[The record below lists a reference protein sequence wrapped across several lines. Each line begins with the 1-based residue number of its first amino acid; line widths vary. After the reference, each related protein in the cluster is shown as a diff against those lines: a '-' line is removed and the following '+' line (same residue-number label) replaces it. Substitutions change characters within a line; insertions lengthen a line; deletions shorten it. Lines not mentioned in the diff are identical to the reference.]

1 MNDATAESPETT
13 PPLAQTLPRSPLAP
27 ISVKEYEEL
36 AQHRLPT
43 VAHDYYAS
51 GAHDEITL
59 RENRAAF
66 DRLTVRYRVLVDV
79 SRRSTSTQVLG
90 ERLAAPLLVAPTA
103 FHRMAHE
110 DGELATARAAG
121 SLGLTMI
128 MSTLSNTP
136 LEDVG
141 RAATGPLWYQLYVF
155 KDRAVTQALI
165 ERAEA
170 SGFDAI
176 VVTVD
181 APLLGRRERD
191 AHNRFELPDGLALA
205 NLESPEMRR
214 LSSAPAESGLANY
227 FAEMLDQSL
236 TWADLEWLR
245 SKTRLPV
252 LVKGVVRGDDAK
264 RAVDAGVAGIIVS
277 NHGGRQLDTSIA
289 SIDALPEIVEA
300 AGGAV
305 DVLMDGGVRRGTDI
319 LKALALGAKA
329 VCVGRPILWGLAVDG
344 EEGARDVLR
353 ILMEELDLAMALAGC
368 ASVEDIT
375 RDLIA

>member
-1 MNDATAESPETT
+1 MTNAGDAVPEGSLVESY
-13 PPLAQTLPRSPLAP
+13 AAAKP
-27 ISVKEYEEL
+27 ISTFEYEEL
-36 AQHRLPT
+36 AQHRLPR
-43 VAHDYYAS
+43 VWHDYYSS
-51 GAHDEITL
+51 GAHDEVTL

-66 DRLTVRYRVLVDV
+66 ERIAMRYRVLVDV

-90 ERLAAPLLVAPTA
+90 VRQAAPLLVAPTA
-103 FHRMAHE
+103 FHRLADE
-110 DGELATARAAG
+110 RGEVATARAAG

-128 MSTLSNTP
+128 LSTLSNTP
-136 LEDVG
+136 LEEVG
-141 RAATGPLWYQLYVF
+141 EAATGPLWYQLYVF
-155 KDRAVTQALI
+155 KDRGVTAALV

-191 AHNRFELPDGLALA
+191 ARNRFELPEGLAVA
-205 NLESPEMRR
+205 NLESPEMRT
-214 LSSAPAESGLANY
+214 LSSAPATSGLANY

-236 TWADLEWLR
+236 TWADIEWLR
-245 SKTRLPV
+245 SVTRLPV

-264 RAVDAGVAGIIVS
+264 RAIEAGVNGIIVS

-289 SIDALPEIVEA
+289 SIDALPSVVEA
-300 AGGAV
+300 VGGAV

-319 LKALALGAKA
+319 LKALALGASA

-353 ILMEELDLAMALAGC
+353 ILIEEFDLAMALAGC

-375 RDLIA
+375 SDLIA

>member
-1 MNDATAESPETT
+1 
-13 PPLAQTLPRSPLAP
+13 
-27 ISVKEYEEL
+27 
-36 AQHRLPT
+36 RLPT

-51 GAHDEITL
+51 GAHDELTL

-66 DRLTVRYRVLVDV
+66 DRLALRYRVLVDV
-79 SRRSTSTQVLG
+79 SKRSTSTQVLG
-90 ERLAAPLLVAPTA
+90 ARQAAPLLVAPTA
-103 FHRMAHE
+103 FHRMAHDE
-110 DGELATARAAG
+110 GELATARAAG

-141 RAATGPLWYQLYVF
+141 QAATGPLWYQLYVF
-155 KDRAVTQALI
+155 KDRAVTQALL

-191 AHNRFELPDGLALA
+191 AHNRFELPEGLALA
-205 NLESPEMRR
+205 NLDTPEMRR

-245 SKTRLPV
+245 SISRLPV

-264 RAVDAGVAGIIVS
+264 RAVDAGASGIIVS

-289 SIDALPEIVEA
+289 S
-300 AGGAV
+300 
-305 DVLMDGGVRRGTDI
+305 
-319 LKALALGAKA
+319 
-329 VCVGRPILWGLAVDG
+329 
-344 EEGARDVLR
+344 
-353 ILMEELDLAMALAGC
+353 
-368 ASVEDIT
+368 
-375 RDLIA
+375 

>member
-1 MNDATAESPETT
+1 MNDATTDT
-13 PPLAQTLPRSPLAP
+13 AQSLGHTLPRSPLAP
-27 ISVKEYEEL
+27 ISVHEYEEL
-36 AQHRLPT
+36 AQNRLPT

-51 GAHDEITL
+51 GAHDQLTL

-79 SRRSTSTQVLG
+79 SKRSTSTQLLG
-90 ERLAAPLLVAPTA
+90 ARQAAPLLVAPTA
-103 FHRMAHE
+103 FHRMAHDE
-110 DGELATARAAG
+110 GELATARAAG

-141 RAATGPLWYQLYVF
+141 SVATGPLWYQLYVF
-155 KDRAVTQALI
+155 KDRAITQALV

-170 SGFDAI
+170 SRFDAI

-191 AHNRFELPDGLALA
+191 AHNRFELPEGLALA
-205 NLESPEMRR
+205 NLDSPEMRK

-245 SKTRLPV
+245 SVTRLPV

-264 RAVDAGVAGIIVS
+264 RAVEAGVSGIIVS
-277 NHGGRQLDTSIA
+277 NHGGRQLDTSMA
-289 SIDALPEIVEA
+289 SIDALPEVVEA
-300 AGGAV
+300 VAGAI

-329 VCVGRPILWGLAVDG
+329 VCVGRPVLWGLAVDG
-344 EEGARDVLR
+344 EEGVRDVLR
-353 ILMEELDLAMALAGC
+353 ILIEEFDLAMALAGC
-368 ASVEDIT
+368 ASVDDIT